1 MSSPPWSLLLRLCHL
16 VLSRGDIIADMHED
30 DSPYDEVRVSVS
42 NLDDPDMPST
52 SLVSPSGSSDRDL
65 RPD

>member
-1 MSSPPWSLLLRLCHL
+1 
-16 VLSRGDIIADMHED
+16 MHED